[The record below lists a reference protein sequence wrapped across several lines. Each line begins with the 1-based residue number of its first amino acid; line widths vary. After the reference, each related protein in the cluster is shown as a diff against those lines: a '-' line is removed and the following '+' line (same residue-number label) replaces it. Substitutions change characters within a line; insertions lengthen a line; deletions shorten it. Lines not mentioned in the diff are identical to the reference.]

1 MKAKTV
7 MKNILRPKSEK
18 EILSSLEKSNLN
30 SDDLLIQ
37 SSKAGFLLG
46 VKKAL
51 DMGANVHGNN
61 DFALQMAS
69 YHGHL
74 PVIEFL
80 LKHGANVHVDNDWV
94 LRYASSLGHLDIVE
108 ILLKYGANNHINDD
122 RFQRR
127 VNLEDSKLQNK

>member
-1 MKAKTV
+1 MKAIGDILKGKT
-7 MKNILRPKSEK
+7 EE
-18 EILSSLEKSNLN
+18 EIKSSLENT
-30 SDDLLIQ
+30 DLDPNKLLYQ
-37 SSKAGFLLG
+37 FSRMGFLLG

-51 DMGANVHGNN
+51 EIGADVHGNN

-108 ILLKYGANNHINDD
+108 ILLKYGANSHINDD